1 MTDGCAP
8 ILAARG
14 AARTY
19 PAARTR
25 TAVDALVPIDL
36 AITAAARIGIVGES
50 GSGKT
55 TLVRLLAG
63 LDRPTAGSVEFR
75 GEPLATASR
84 REYRRAVQVVFQ
96 DPRSSLDPTM
106 TAGAAIAE
114 PVRCLRT
121 GDDPRIRAEE
131 AASMVGLEAALLARR
146 PSQLSGGQCQ
156 RVAIARAI
164 ACRPDVIL
172 ADEPVSSLDAAVRED
187 VLDVLDRLA
196 TTTQTAL
203 VVVSHDLGSIVRL
216 CSEVVVLRAG
226 AVADRGPVAE
236 VLGGSP
242 DPYVRRLVAAVPR
255 LAADGRGEAG
265 DTDVATRRSA
275 P

>member
-1 MTDGCAP
+1 VTDERAA

-19 PAARTR
+19 SSARSRAT
-25 TAVDALVPIDL
+25 VDALAPIDL
-36 AITAAARIGIVGES
+36 AIAAAGRIGIVGES

-75 GEPLATASR
+75 GAPLASASR
-84 REYRRAVQVVFQ
+84 REFRRAVQVVFQ

-106 TAGAAIAE
+106 RVWAAIAE
-114 PVRCLRT
+114 PVRYLRA
-121 GDDPRIRAEE
+121 GADPRSRAEE
-131 AASMVGLEAALLARR
+131 AAALVGLETSLLMRR

-164 ACRPDVIL
+164 ACTPDVIL

-187 VLDVLDRLA
+187 VLDLLDRLA
-196 TTTQTAL
+196 TTLQTAL

-216 CSEVVVLRAG
+216 CTDVVVLRAG
-226 AVADRGPVAE
+226 TVAARGPVAD

-242 DPYVRRLVAAVPR
+242 DAYVRALVAAVPR
-255 LAADGRGEAG
+255 LAAD
-265 DTDVATRRSA
+265 
-275 P
+275 

>member
-1 MTDGCAP
+1 VTDGRDP
-8 ILAARG
+8 IVAARG

-19 PAARTR
+19 PAARSR
-25 TAVDALVPIDL
+25 AAVDALAPIDL
-36 AITAAARIGIVGES
+36 AIAAAARIGIVGES

-75 GEPLATASR
+75 GAPLASASR
-84 REYRRAVQVVFQ
+84 REFRRAVQVVFQ

-216 CSEVVVLRAG
+216 CNEVVVLRTG
-226 AVADRGPVAE
+226 AVAARGPVAE

-242 DPYVRRLVAAVPR
+242 EPYVRRLVAAVPR
-255 LAADGRGEAG
+255 LAADGRGESG
-265 DTDVATRRSA
+265 DTNVATRRSA

>member
-1 MTDGCAP
+1 MTEERAP
-8 ILAARG
+8 ILATRG
-14 AARTY
+14 VARTY
-19 PAARTR
+19 AGPRSRAS
-25 TAVDALVPIDL
+25 VDALLPIDL
-36 AITAAARIGIVGES
+36 AIATAGRIGIVGES

-63 LDRPTAGSVEFR
+63 LDRPTAGSVVFR
-75 GEPLATASR
+75 GAPLSSASR
-84 REYRRAVQVVFQ
+84 LEFRRAVQVVFQ

-106 TAGAAIAE
+106 RVWAAIAE
-114 PVRCLRT
+114 PVRCLHT
-121 GDDPRIRAEE
+121 GDDPRSRAEE
-131 AASMVGLEAALLARR
+131 AASMVGLETSLLTRR

-196 TTTQTAL
+196 TTTQTAI
-203 VVVSHDLGSIVRL
+203 VVVSHDIGSIVRL
-216 CSEVVVLRAG
+216 CDEVVVLRAG
-226 AVADRGPVAE
+226 TVAARGPVAE

-255 LAADGRGEAG
+255 LAAD
-265 DTDVATRRSA
+265 
-275 P
+275 

>member
-1 MTDGCAP
+1 MTDAPAP

-19 PAARTR
+19 GRSGSR
-25 TAVDALVPIDL
+25 TAVAALAPLDLSIDAG
-36 AITAAARIGIVGES
+36 TRIGIVGES

-63 LDRPTAGSVEFR
+63 LDRPTAGSVDFH
-75 GEPLATASR
+75 GAPIASVPR
-84 REYRRAVQVVFQ
+84 RVLRRTVQVVFQ

-106 TAGAAIAE
+106 KVWAAIAE
-114 PVRCLRT
+114 PVTCLGT
-121 GDDPRIRAEE
+121 GDDPRGRAEE
-131 AASMVGLEAALLARR
+131 AASLVGLETSLLTRR

-164 ACRPDVIL
+164 ACKPGVIL

-187 VLDVLDRLA
+187 VLDLLDRIA
-196 TTTQTAL
+196 TTLRTAL
-203 VVVSHDLGSIVRL
+203 VVVSHDLGSVVRL
-216 CSEVVVLRAG
+216 CSDVVVLRAG
-226 AVADRGPVAE
+226 TVAARGPVAAT
-236 VLGGSP
+236 LGGSD

-255 LAADGRGEAG
+255 LAAD
-265 DTDVATRRSA
+265 
-275 P
+275 

>member
-1 MTDGCAP
+1 MTDGRDP
-8 ILAARG
+8 IVAARG

-19 PAARTR
+19 PAARSR
-25 TAVDALVPIDL
+25 AAVDALAPIDL
-36 AITAAARIGIVGES
+36 AIAAAARIGIVGES

-55 TLVRLLAG
+55 TLVRLLSG

-75 GEPLATASR
+75 GAPLPSAPR
-84 REYRRAVQVVFQ
+84 REFRRAVQVVFQ

-106 TAGAAIAE
+106 TVGAAIAE
-114 PVRCLRT
+114 PVRYLRA
-121 GDDPRIRAEE
+121 GDDPRSRAEE
-131 AASMVGLEAALLARR
+131 AASLVGLDESLLARR

-172 ADEPVSSLDAAVRED
+172 ADEPVSSLDAAIRED
-187 VLDVLDRLA
+187 VLDLLDRLA

-216 CSEVVVLRAG
+216 CTEVVVLRAG
-226 AVADRGPVAE
+226 TVAARGPVAE
-236 VLGGSP
+236 VLGGSQE
-242 DPYVRRLVAAVPR
+242 PYVRRLVAAVPR
-255 LAADGRGEAG
+255 LA
-265 DTDVATRRSA
+265 VF
-275 P
+275 